1 MEIIKLPEIEKS
13 NDLVFSGVITEKS
26 AASSNK
32 MVMSGFVSTT
42 ATDLVGDVILPDAFD
57 KHIRKYQERPIYLYQ
72 HDKKVPIGRVS
83 KVHTNYTKNGK
94 TGLYL
99 EDIVLSDI
107 PVVRDVIW
115 KLVQDEVLTQ
125 QSVGM
130 YSIDGGFNANKG
142 VFEHSEVYLYESSLV
157 SVAANPDALIDIIGK
172 GMPNLPLTM
181 EELVKAYD
189 SGKITPAFSISTYV
203 PDSGQSIMTPPTS
216 NTNPDF
222 AGLTV
227 LKHNEDLYDTEKSPT
242 TAFPNR
248 IQKNYAVVCDAIH
261 ACKSATRN
269 SYMFQMAVPTEKGFK
284 YDWELTAT
292 SMARVLG
299 ANGGAHYNVEEKAAV
314 VGRIAEAYAFLEKE
328 LPQIDGVPV
337 DKVDAVA
344 LHESEF
350 KSVVFTEN
358 EPAVYQLS
366 LFEKDVQRVSDTVK
380 SFKKSGEVPTKA
392 VECLKWLMA
401 SIEIDIEAYPD
412 TQEDVDLIA
421 SITGL
426 IQRYRAKRDQSAY
439 EMSADDI
446 TTLKAMAGLEA
457 EVVEEVVEEPTYE
470 LSEELVKQLSRAGLI
485 K

>member
-1 MEIIKLPEIEKS
+1 MDIIKLPEVEKS
-13 NDLVFSGVITEKS
+13 NDLIFSGSITEKS
-26 AASSNK
+26 ALSSSK

-42 ATDLVGDVILPDAFD
+42 TPDLVGDVILPNAFD

-130 YSIDGGFNANKG
+130 YSIDGAFNAQKG

-157 SVAANPDALIDIIGK
+157 SVAANPDALIDIVGK
-172 GMPNLPLTM
+172 GIPDLPLTM

-203 PDSGQSIMTPPTS
+203 PDLGKSDMTNQPS
-216 NTNPDF
+216 NTSPDF

-227 LKHNEDLYDTEKSPT
+227 LKHNEDLYDTDESPAT
-242 TAFPNR
+242 NMPKR
-248 IQKNYAVVCDAIH
+248 IQTNYAEVCDAIH
-261 ACKSATRN
+261 ACKSITRN
-269 SYMFQMAVPTEKGFK
+269 SYMFQVAVPTEKGFK

-314 VGRIAEAYAFLEKE
+314 VGRIAEAYTFLEKK
-328 LPQIDGVPV
+328 LPEIDGVPV
-337 DKVDAVA
+337 DKIEAVA
-344 LHESEF
+344 LHEAEF
-350 KSVVFTEN
+350 KSVSFAEN
-358 EPAVYQLS
+358 EPGVYQLS
-366 LFEKDVQRVSDTVK
+366 LFEKDVTRVLDTVK
-380 SFKKSGEVPTKA
+380 SFKKSGELPEKA

-426 IQRYRAKRDQSAY
+426 IQRYRAKKDQVAY
-439 EMSADDI
+439 EMSADDVA
-446 TTLKAMAGLEA
+446 TLKNLVGIEEVA
-457 EVVEEVVEEPTYE
+457 EEVEETPNPV
-470 LSEELVKQLSRAGLI
+470 SEELVKQLQRAGLI